1 MTFALFMRRWAI
13 LASGALLLVLGA
25 VVLYTHL
32 PIALGWVEYA
42 PVSGMAFY
50 PGLTSAPGTLD
61 GIGRLSFDGYASF
74 GGQVSI
80 ALGTALVTGWVG
92 FTLGRRS

>member
-1 MTFALFMRRWAI
+1 MTFALFMRRWVI

-25 VVLYTHL
+25 VILNTHL

-50 PGLTSAPGTLD
+50 PGLASAPGSLD
-61 GIGRLSFDGYASF
+61 GVGTFESYASF
-74 GGQVSI
+74 GGQISI
-80 ALGTALVTGWVG
+80 ALGTALITGWIG
-92 FTLGRRS
+92 FALGRRA